1 MIEKRPAILFSE
13 DTIRDRVKEL
23 ARRISEDYAGVDE
36 ILLVGILRGCYMF
49 LADLSRLITIPR
61 CIDFMALSSYAHDT
75 ARGALRLIMDTRN
88 DIAGK
93 HVLIVEDIVDTGH
106 TLHYLL
112 NMLSARG
119 PASLK
124 SCAFLRKLDRLE
136 KDVHIDYL
144 GFDIPDVW
152 VVGYGLDFADRYRAL
167 PYLGYIENEEV

>member
-61 CIDFMALSSYAHDT
+61 CIDFMAVSSYAHET
-75 ARGALRLIMDTRN
+75 TRGALRLIMDTRN

-93 HVLIVEDIVDTGH
+93 HVLIIEDIVDTGH

-112 NMLSARG
+112 NMLSARK

-136 KDVHIDYL
+136 RDVHTDYL

-167 PYLGYIENEEV
+167 PYVGYIEHEEV

>member
-1 MIEKRPAILFSE
+1 MIEKKPAILFSE
-13 DTIRDRVKEL
+13 DTIRDRVKDL
-23 ARRISEDYAGVDE
+23 ARRISEDYAGVEE

-61 CIDFMALSSYAHDT
+61 CIDFMAVSSYAHDT
-75 ARGALRLIMDTRN
+75 TRGALRLIMDTRN

-93 HVLIVEDIVDTGH
+93 HVLIVEDIVDSGH

-112 NMLSARG
+112 NTLSARN
-119 PASLK
+119 PASLR

-136 KDVHIDYL
+136 TEVRIDYL

-167 PYLGYIENEEV
+167 PYVGYIEHEEV